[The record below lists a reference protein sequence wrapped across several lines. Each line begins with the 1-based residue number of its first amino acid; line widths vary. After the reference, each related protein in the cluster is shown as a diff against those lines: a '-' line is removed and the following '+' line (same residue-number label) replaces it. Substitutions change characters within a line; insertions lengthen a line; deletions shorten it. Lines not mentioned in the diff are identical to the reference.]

1 MIVRNSITKHL
12 NEMKDKDFYPGV
24 VVKSNIPKV
33 KEYVPDAKCIFEIG
47 ANDGVDVIQIHEIWP
62 DAEIHIFEIDTHHF
76 PRLKRFISE
85 YIHVNFF
92 GLYNYDGK
100 VEFNRLFEAGKNFD
114 DFDFWRKTAS
124 GIKKMAGKHTTVLGH
139 DLVEKV
145 TLDVKTVDTY
155 CREFNYKPDILMLD
169 TQGSEYE
176 ILEGAKETLKNVN
189 GIILEWSSDELY
201 EGMKQLS
208 EIEKLLNSHGF
219 VMKEKLDLWGDWH
232 GDAIFIRENI

>member
-1 MIVRNSITKHL
+1 
-12 NEMKDKDFYPGV
+12 
-24 VVKSNIPKV
+24 
-33 KEYVPDAKCIFEIG
+33 
-47 ANDGVDVIQIHEIWP
+47 
-62 DAEIHIFEIDTHHF
+62 
-76 PRLKRFISE
+76 
-85 YIHVNFF
+85 
-92 GLYNYDGK
+92 
-100 VEFNRLFEAGKNFD
+100 
-114 DFDFWRKTAS
+114 
-124 GIKKMAGKHTTVLGH
+124 
-139 DLVEKV
+139 
-145 TLDVKTVDTY
+145 
-155 CREFNYKPDILMLD
+155 MLD